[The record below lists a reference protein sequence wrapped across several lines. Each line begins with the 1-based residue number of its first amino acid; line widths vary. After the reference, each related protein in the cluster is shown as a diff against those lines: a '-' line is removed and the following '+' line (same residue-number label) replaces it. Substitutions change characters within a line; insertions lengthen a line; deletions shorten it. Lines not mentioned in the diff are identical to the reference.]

1 MSQDSYNFFTDL
13 DIFFLIEIEHLYQL
27 EEMLIV
33 DCFWLLED
41 SFLDENLQLGDKIP
55 GTEAE
60 TVSAII

>member
-1 MSQDSYNFFTDL
+1 MSQDPYNLFTDL
-13 DIFFLIEIEHLYQL
+13 NIFFLIEIEHLDQL
-27 EEMLIV
+27 EEMLVV
-33 DCFWLLED
+33 DCLWLLED